1 MTTFDFFR
9 NFLEFFD
16 LKRYLYE
23 NVIRNL
29 FFLGFLIFWPQI
41 IKNDQIYIQTIEFIF
56 KCTNQELTAHY
67 HPPILVTNDTE
78 GYHPI

>member
-23 NVIRNL
+23 NVIRNS
-29 FFLGFLIFWPQI
+29 FFLGFLIF
-41 IKNDQIYIQTIEFIF
+41 
-56 KCTNQELTAHY
+56 
-67 HPPILVTNDTE
+67 
-78 GYHPI
+78 